1 MENPQAQMPQGQL
14 GPAPEQMQQGGQD
27 PQMQQI
33 MQYVQQ
39 SIQQGAQPVDV
50 AMQLIQQGAQPE
62 MIMQVFVEMGMPED
76 QAREA
81 IETAMEGGQ
90 QQQGTGEEML
100 QDNASNP
107 DQEMAEQGAQPMDQ
121 PGNVAETPMM
131 RFGGAPRRQL
141 RRYADGAAVDPNQE
155 MQAVMQQVQDMM
167 SQGADAR
174 QVMEQIQAAAQQGQ
188 ISPDV
193 ATQVLEQLSGMQ
205 QAEDPQGSDA
215 AMMAQSQDP
224 QMMNPNMAASEAQ
237 MMKFGGNLKKLMSRA
252 YGGPAVAPG
261 TDSKTY
267 AKDRT
272 SMFVNAVKNNAFKST
287 LDDEFPSL
295 MGNQMAYGGD
305 IPKAT
310 NGLNMSDYKT
320 KDEAE
325 LAAYRY
331 RQKLSP
337 EEQAKFNIDETLK
350 TWKAPEPTYEAGKNY
365 QYDPNTKQF
374 KIAESTNFG
383 QASDWKPSGQP
394 GIQMT
399 YINSKGETI
408 PASTYN
414 QMFGNQNQGYNYGY
428 GAVNP
433 VAYQNPMNQGLYGN
447 LYAGASPFAR
457 LLAGSGNY
465 YSDPRIT
472 GANLPGGMNPNQF
485 LGAIGGVDKL
495 TSGMTGTVGDQ
506 TWRLGEA
513 EKFKEGSI
521 WKGNRRKGVRY
532 TIDWGSAG
540 AMNPAAPAGP
550 AQGPQNNSYPV
561 ISANPPAK
569 GPDPLITLGN
579 QGSPVLDASGNQLT
593 SDASNMMWN
602 SGNMPTLSNPNAG
615 GVPTQA
621 PPVNPMSTGVATVT
635 GGSGMNAVNQPEE
648 FPSLSS
654 SQVNTANQSLVA
666 PVSTAVINPSS
677 EVNFVD
683 QSVAGQSQIPFA
695 EQSMMAADQT
705 DEFSPNQS
713 YMNYGNPA
721 NTGVPAEFTPA
732 ADAVP
737 QEQVLWGQDGFG
749 NKIPVTQPV
758 VQPAAQQ
765 VMQPKKQTQNN
776 QKPTQRSNTAVVD
789 YSKVKAG
796 QPKAYYQKILEGM
809 QVDGRVPWGVNEK
822 EYFRINDLAQGAEKA
837 ASWNKKA
844 KYAQTLFSSDMNDP
858 THANWTEADEAAWKA
873 GEAGKSHEEN
883 KKAYLAS
890 KEGKKWIA
898 GLKPKSFGGNVD
910 PIALENAV
918 ALINRAFGGM
928 IPKANNGMDLGSQDT
943 NGNGIPDYL
952 EAENLPAN
960 QPNPFD
966 KSGTIEESNANKLN
980 IDWNAAG
987 DVYMNTAAKVTNFA
1001 NRMNAMNPERDMAKF
1016 SALNRPSNTYD
1027 TMKQGLYDQAGNFI
1041 PNDIGNQVLNPTDT
1055 MYNNQRQIFAYGG
1068 RVYEIGGE
1076 VDLDDNE
1083 MEQLAAAGFKF
1094 SKV

>member
-1 MENPQAQMPQGQL
+1 
-14 GPAPEQMQQGGQD
+14 
-27 PQMQQI
+27 
-33 MQYVQQ
+33 
-39 SIQQGAQPVDV
+39 
-50 AMQLIQQGAQPE
+50 
-62 MIMQVFVEMGMPED
+62 
-76 QAREA
+76 
-81 IETAMEGGQ
+81 
-90 QQQGTGEEML
+90 
-100 QDNASNP
+100 
-107 DQEMAEQGAQPMDQ
+107 
-121 PGNVAETPMM
+121 MM

-224 QMMNPNMAASEAQ
+224 QQMDPNMAAPEAQ

-272 SMFVNAVKNNAFKST
+272 SMFVGAVKNNAFKST

-305 IPKAT
+305 IPKAVD
-310 NGLNMSDYKT
+310 GLNVSDYKT

-365 QYDPNTKQF
+365 NYDPNTKQF
-374 KIAESTNFG
+374 TVAPQTNTNTGYGFQEG
-383 QASDWKPSGQP
+383 DRLMVDAQGPYVVRKDGTRASVPNN
-394 GIQMT
+394 
-399 YINSKGETI
+399 Y
-408 PASTYN
+408 A
-414 QMFGNQNQGYNYGY
+414 GNQNAQI
-428 GAVNP
+428 NP
-433 VAYQNPMNQGLYGN
+433 VAYQNPMGNGLYGN

-465 YSDPRIT
+465 YSDPKIT
-472 GANLPGGMNPNQF
+472 GANLPGGMNANQF
-485 LGAIGGVDKL
+485 LGAVGGVDKL

-532 TIDWGSAG
+532 TIDWGTAG

-550 AQGPQNNSYPV
+550 ENNSLAGNSTPMGPQGQ
-561 ISANPPAK
+561 IIDPA
-569 GPDPLITLGN
+569 ITGN
-579 QGSPVLDASGNQLT
+579 QGTPVLDAKGNQIT
-593 SDASNMMWN
+593 SDGSNMMFN

-615 GVPTQA
+615 AVPTQA
-621 PPVNPMSTGVATVT
+621 PPVNPMSTGAATVT
-635 GGSGMNAVNQPEE
+635 GGSGMNAVYQPEE
-648 FPSLSS
+648 FPSLSA
-654 SQVNTANQSLVA
+654 SQVNTADQSLVSPA
-666 PVSTAVINPSS
+666 ATNVINPST
-677 EVNFVD
+677 EVNAVD
-683 QSVAGQSQIPFA
+683 QSVTAQGQAPAQTVTRPKQRQVQVQKPVNQQRNTAPVKNSSVAYQQKIDELYAQGSYSDEVEKYIQLKAQA
-695 EQSMMAADQT
+695 ETREAKEKKQQAKQQQ
-705 DEFSPNQS
+705 E
-713 YMNYGNPA
+713 
-721 NTGVPAEFTPA
+721 A
-732 ADAVP
+732 ADAVKIEAERKA
-737 QEQVLWGQDGFG
+737 QE
-749 NKIPVTQPV
+749 K
-758 VQPAAQQ
+758 
-765 VMQPKKQTQNN
+765 
-776 QKPTQRSNTAVVD
+776 R
-789 YSKVKAG
+789 
-796 QPKAYYQKILEGM
+796 
-809 QVDGRVPWGVNEK
+809 EK
-822 EYFRINDLAQGAEKA
+822 EYRSRANVP
-837 ASWNKKA
+837 AS
-844 KYAQTLFSSDMNDP
+844 
-858 THANWTEADEAAWKA
+858 
-873 GEAGKSHEEN
+873 
-883 KKAYLAS
+883 AY
-890 KEGKKWIA
+890 
-898 GLKPKSFGGNVD
+898 GGNVD

-966 KSGTIEESNANKLN
+966 KSGTIEESNAKKLN

-1083 MEQLAAAGFKF
+1083 MEQLAAVGFKF

>member
-1 MENPQAQMPQGQL
+1 MQQGAPQGQ
-14 GPAPEQMQQGGQD
+14 PQQGGQD

-39 SIQQGAQPVDV
+39 SMQQGAQPVDV
-50 AMQLIQQGAQPE
+50 AIQLIQQGAQPE
-62 MIMQVFVEMGMPED
+62 MIMQVFVQMGMPED

-100 QDNASNP
+100 QGNASNP

-141 RRYADGAAVDPNQE
+141 RRYENGAAVDPNQE
-155 MQAVMQQVQDMM
+155 MQAVMQQVQEMM
-167 SQGADAR
+167 QGGADAR

-193 ATQVLEQLSGMQ
+193 ATSVMEQLSGMQ
-205 QAEDPQGSDA
+205 QAENPQGSDA
-215 AMMAQSQDP
+215 AMTAQSQDP
-224 QMMNPNMAASEAQ
+224 QQMDPNMAAPEGQ
-237 MMKFGGNLKKLMSRA
+237 MMRFGGNLRKLMTKA
-252 YGGPAVAPG
+252 YGGDAIPPSM
-261 TDSKTY
+261 DSKNY
-267 AKDRT
+267 AQDRT
-272 SMFVNAVKNNAFKST
+272 AMFVNSVKNNAFKST
-287 LDDEFPSL
+287 LDNEFPSL
-295 MGNQMAYGGD
+295 GGNQMAYGGD
-305 IPKAT
+305 LPKAVDGFDVT
-310 NGLNMSDYKT
+310 KYKT
-320 KDEAE
+320 ADEAE

-331 RQKLSP
+331 RAGLSP
-337 EEQAKFNIDETLK
+337 EEQSKFDIGATLK

-374 KIAESTNFG
+374 KAAESTNFG

-414 QMFGNQNQGYNYGY
+414 QMFGNQNQGYNYGTS
-428 GAVNP
+428 AVNP

-550 AQGPQNNSYPV
+550 AQGPQNN
-561 ISANPPAK
+561 
-569 GPDPLITLGN
+569 
-579 QGSPVLDASGNQLT
+579 
-593 SDASNMMWN
+593 
-602 SGNMPTLSNPNAG
+602 PNANANASTNPQ
-615 GVPTQA
+615 VRLNTMTQ
-621 PPVNPMSTGVATVT
+621 T
-635 GGSGMNAVNQPEE
+635 GGSGMGAMERMDDNLFDQSADNPTATTATTATAPAATVTNSAPAATTVNNTPVATRSGGSGMGMMDDNMDE

-654 SQVNTANQSLVA
+654 SQVSTANQSLVA
-666 PVSTAVINPSS
+666 PGSTDVVNPAS
-677 EVNFVD
+677 EVNQVD
-683 QSVAGQSQIPFA
+683 QNVTPQGQVPFA
-695 EQSMMAADQT
+695 AQSMMAADQT
-705 DEFSPNQS
+705 GQNTETPGFVPNQQ
-713 YMNYGNPA
+713 YMNYGNPT

-758 VQPAAQQ
+758 TQPAAQQ
-765 VMQPKKQTQNN
+765 VVQPKKQTQNN
-776 QKPTQRSNTAVVD
+776 QKPTQKSNTAVVD
-789 YSKVKAG
+789 YSKIKGG
-796 QPKAYYQKILEGM
+796 QSQEYYQKILEGM

-822 EYFRINDLAQGAEKA
+822 EYFRIIDLSNQAEKNA
-837 ASWNKKA
+837 AWNKKA

-858 THANWTEADEAAWKA
+858 TRENWTEADMNAWRA
-873 GEAGKSHEEN
+873 GNPSRSHEEN

-898 GLKPKSFGGNVD
+898 SLNPRSFGGNVD

-928 IPKANNGMDLGSQDT
+928 IPRANNGMDLGSQDT

-966 KSGTIEESNANKLN
+966 KSGTIEESNAKKLN

-987 DVYMNTAAKVTNFA
+987 DLYMNTAAKVTNFA
-1001 NRMNAMNPERDMAKF
+1001 NKMNAMNPERDMAKF

-1055 MYNNQRQIFAYGG
+1055 YYNNQRQVFAYGG
-1068 RVYEIGGE
+1068 KVYEIGGQ

-1083 MEQLAAAGFKF
+1083 LAELAAAGFKL
-1094 SKV
+1094 SRV

>member
-1 MENPQAQMPQGQL
+1 
-14 GPAPEQMQQGGQD
+14 
-27 PQMQQI
+27 
-33 MQYVQQ
+33 
-39 SIQQGAQPVDV
+39 
-50 AMQLIQQGAQPE
+50 
-62 MIMQVFVEMGMPED
+62 
-76 QAREA
+76 
-81 IETAMEGGQ
+81 
-90 QQQGTGEEML
+90 
-100 QDNASNP
+100 
-107 DQEMAEQGAQPMDQ
+107 
-121 PGNVAETPMM
+121 
-131 RFGGAPRRQL
+131 
-141 RRYADGAAVDPNQE
+141 
-155 MQAVMQQVQDMM
+155 
-167 SQGADAR
+167 
-174 QVMEQIQAAAQQGQ
+174 
-188 ISPDV
+188 
-193 ATQVLEQLSGMQ
+193 
-205 QAEDPQGSDA
+205 
-215 AMMAQSQDP
+215 
-224 QMMNPNMAASEAQ
+224 
-237 MMKFGGNLKKLMSRA
+237 MSRA

-267 AKDRT
+267 AKDRA
-272 SMFVNAVKNNAFKST
+272 SMFVGAVKNNAFKST

-305 IPKAT
+305 LPKAVD
-310 NGLNMSDYKT
+310 GLNMSDYKT

-374 KIAESTNFG
+374 KAI
-383 QASDWKPSGQP
+383 DV
-394 GIQMT
+394 
-399 YINSKGETI
+399 
-408 PASTYN
+408 
-414 QMFGNQNQGYNYGY
+414 NQNQGYNYGY

-540 AMNPAAPAGP
+540 AMNPTKSSVSSSGYNPNAAGP
-550 AQGPQNNSYPV
+550 GYSGYNADADGDGVPDYLSANNNPAVNPMTQNSPNNSALATNTAGLV
-561 ISANPPAK
+561 M
-569 GPDPLITLGN
+569 GPNN
-579 QGSPVLDASGNQLT
+579 QPLT
-593 SDASNMMWN
+593 SDGSNMSWNSGNMPTLDNPNPAVVANQSTVAPGSTDVVNTASEVNALDQNAIAGTSDGSNMMWN
-602 SGNMPTLSNPNAG
+602 SGNMPTLQNPNPQTSPEQFPSLIPGSNEMVSQEAIDFQKGQAAKGLEWNGQTWGPNKQMRDVAAMINPNAPKPQDVS
-615 GVPTQA
+615 GVINATASGTANYADSNPRSSAPDQA
-621 PPVNPMSTGVATVT
+621 VIATVD
-635 GGSGMNAVNQPEE
+635 N
-648 FPSLSS
+648 
-654 SQVNTANQSLVA
+654 SQANQTGA
-666 PVSTAVINPSS
+666 PFNPDYQQPSTY
-677 EVNFVD
+677 EF
-683 QSVAGQSQIPFA
+683 
-695 EQSMMAADQT
+695 QSMTPEQKFQRD
-705 DEFSPNQS
+705 
-713 YMNYGNPA
+713 A
-721 NTGVPAEFTPA
+721 NNVILQA
-732 ADAVP
+732 
-737 QEQVLWGQDGFG
+737 
-749 NKIPVTQPV
+749 
-758 VQPAAQQ
+758 
-765 VMQPKKQTQNN
+765 KKETE
-776 QKPTQRSNTAVVD
+776 KQRRR
-789 YSKVKAG
+789 
-796 QPKAYYQKILEGM
+796 KAY
-809 QVDGRVPWGVNEK
+809 
-822 EYFRINDLAQGAEKA
+822 
-837 ASWNKKA
+837 
-844 KYAQTLFSSDMNDP
+844 
-858 THANWTEADEAAWKA
+858 
-873 GEAGKSHEEN
+873 
-883 KKAYLAS
+883 
-890 KEGKKWIA
+890 
-898 GLKPKSFGGNVD
+898 GG
-910 PIALENAV
+910 PITQEALENAV

-952 EAENLPAN
+952 EAENFPAN

-987 DVYMNTAAKVTNFA
+987 DMYMNTAAKVTNFA